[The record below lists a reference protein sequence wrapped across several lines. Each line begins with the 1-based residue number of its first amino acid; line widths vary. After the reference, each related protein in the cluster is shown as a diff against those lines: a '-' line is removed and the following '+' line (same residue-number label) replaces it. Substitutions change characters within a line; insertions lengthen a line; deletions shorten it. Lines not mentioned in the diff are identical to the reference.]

1 MIHIITEL
9 HAVARMAILL
19 DVLTFVVNAQADAQ
33 LRQHLLQVAVQTNSA
48 STTPNVST
56 VSTKPRPR
64 RKNTRQ
70 NTPASLI
77 DLSAESA
84 TTRFPIGSP
93 SVGIATTGGMKMTG
107 ATHVRQTTA
116 TKFSRSFSL
125 PKITRNRVPRV
136 DVLSVTNFG
145 TVSRSMN
152 VIMMVRR
159 AERKVMKPEGTVTDA
174 KIMAGK
180 FGTLISYLH
189 HLSTSKP

>member
-1 MIHIITEL
+1 M
-9 HAVARMAILL
+9 VILL
-19 DVLTFVVNAQADAQ
+19 AVKTSVANAQADAR
-33 LRQHLLQVAVQTNSA
+33 LRPPLQPLPQMTVQTRSA
-48 STTPNVST
+48 STTPSAST
-56 VSTKPRPR
+56 VSTKPKPK
-64 RKNTRQ
+64 RKSTRQ

-84 TTRFPIGSP
+84 TTRFPSGSP
-93 SVGIATTGGMKMTG
+93 IVGIATTGGMKMTG

-180 FGTLISYLH
+180 FGTLINYLH